1 MRTLAILFGL
11 AVVALLSIMA
21 AAGSPGALGIL
32 LTLVGIV
39 AMIVLGTRL
48 GGRGTPRRDP
58 IPVPRGPTQASEPQ
72 DHPVPPGSAAPAAE
86 AGPEGAPEGP

>member
-32 LTLVGIV
+32 LTLV
-39 AMIVLGTRL
+39 
-48 GGRGTPRRDP
+48 
-58 IPVPRGPTQASEPQ
+58 ASSP
-72 DHPVPPGSAAPAAE
+72 
-86 AGPEGAPEGP
+86 